1 MLMLMVMWSGLMCI
15 CLMLNA
21 GVKLE
26 ERKLTEFILSMT
38 IATMHSL
45 VIYTLLTCCK

>member
-1 MLMLMVMWSGLMCI
+1 MLMTMVVWSGFMCI
-15 CLMLNA
+15 CLVLNA
-21 GVKLE
+21 GIKLRE
-26 ERKLTEFILSMT
+26 GELNEFILNMT

>member
-1 MLMLMVMWSGLMCI
+1 MLMLMVVWSGLMCL
-15 CLMLNA
+15 CLVLNA
-21 GVKLE
+21 GIKLQE
-26 ERKLTEFILSMT
+26 AKLIEFILSMT